1 MILATNC
8 VRVCIC
14 NSLLTSYISVQ
25 NSFWLLPQVIKVAP
39 PSTFSLGNGR
49 NSMVCNSGTQQAI
62 VIKLEI
68 SAKYLIQYILG
79 ENPGNPTL
87 LIN

>member
-1 MILATNC
+1 MLRAQPPNMLQTMS
-8 VRVCIC
+8 
-14 NSLLTSYISVQ
+14 NSQEIALVSIFLEDPGLTRA
-25 NSFWLLPQVIKVAP
+25 QVL
-39 PSTFSLGNGR
+39 FSIGNGR
-49 NSMVCNSGTQQAI
+49 NSMVCNSGIQQAI

-68 SAKYLIQYILG
+68 SSNYLIQYILG